1 MNIFVEQGKFKVMV
15 AVATDRILPATD
27 RYMLKQMV
35 LGNQLEI
42 EVKGSSYKIREAQA
56 QIENYLTDYGKT
68 FPAIPFQRLITD
80 RSKVKDST
88 QWITT
93 LNYPIFE

>member
-1 MNIFVEQGKFKVMV
+1 
-15 AVATDRILPATD
+15 
-27 RYMLKQMV
+27 
-35 LGNQLEI
+35 LEI
-42 EVKGSSYKIREAQA
+42 EVKGSNFKIREAQV
-56 QIENYLTDYGKT
+56 QIEYYLTDYGKR

-88 QWITT
+88 QWVTT